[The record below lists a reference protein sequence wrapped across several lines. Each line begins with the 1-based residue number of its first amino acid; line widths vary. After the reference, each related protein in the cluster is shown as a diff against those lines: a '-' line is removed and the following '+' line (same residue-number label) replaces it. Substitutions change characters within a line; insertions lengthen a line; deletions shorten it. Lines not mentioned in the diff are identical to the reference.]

1 MKGKQMKNIKTL
13 SIFFFAAALIYI
25 GCGSASTPADVAK
38 GFFKRIE
45 KNDKSA
51 LDLMS
56 SKVVEGIGRE
66 KLEKGLEKES
76 EKIKEKGGI
85 SSIEVIEEKIEEES
99 ADLKLKIVY
108 GNGTEKTD
116 KAKLVKE
123 DGKWKIGIS
132 K

>member
-1 MKGKQMKNIKTL
+1 MKNFQIL
-13 SIFFFAAALIYI
+13 SIFFIAIAFLYI
-25 GCGSASTPADVAK
+25 GCGSPSTPADVAK
-38 GFFKRIE
+38 DFFKRVE

-56 SKVVEGIGRE
+56 SKVVEAIGKE

-76 EKIKEKGGI
+76 EKITEKGGI
-85 SSIEVIEEKIEEES
+85 SSIEVIEEKVEEET

-108 GNGTEKTD
+108 GDGTEKTD
-116 KAKLVKE
+116 KVNLIKE